1 MIRGGPDRAKVSQT
15 YTLKRI
21 DYSLRMARRLS
32 EDPCKADIDGHARI
46 DANDPELT
54 LAGLLLLENSEP
66 CSQPHARFRSK
77 PDRGL
82 CLKADDL
89 KMARILFGAIQAT
102 SIREDVLNQ
111 LAVLRR

>member
-1 MIRGGPDRAKVSQT
+1 
-15 YTLKRI
+15 
-21 DYSLRMARRLS
+21 MARRLS
-32 EDPCKADIDGHARI
+32 EDPRKVDIDGHARI

-77 PDRGL
+77 PERGL

-89 KMARILFGAIQAT
+89 KMARILFGAIQGT